1 MLPNRKIIFVITLLS
16 AIVIFWVQ
24 CMGRNSPQNN
34 DARGNLFA
42 GAKSCESCH
51 AGIAHSYLHT
61 NHRQTSAKVSY
72 EDLKKYVS
80 AAGAI
85 LYYNDSSA
93 VKVEEKAP
101 AFFQVAI
108 TDDKPVRS
116 EKMDIAIGSAEKAQ
130 TYAYW
135 KDGQLFQLPLTYF
148 TSLRSFTNSPG
159 YPMQKPYFDRMILSR
174 CFECH
179 TSFVSKA
186 DIPSGPLQ
194 VIEKMDS
201 NSIVFG
207 IDCERC
213 HGPAAEHVAF
223 HSANPA
229 VKEARFMVSIK
240 SLPRQRQ
247 LDLCSVCHSG
257 NDMDVQ
263 QSLFA
268 FRPGD
273 TLDHFYFPHFGSSG
287 ADPDVH
293 GKQMQLLQASK
304 CFQQSNMTCTTCHD
318 AHLPAANKMDAV
330 VEKCSG
336 CHRPSSHITAMQTN
350 VKNCVDCHMPLQVSK
365 SLDFNDGRQKRSIPY
380 LLRTHLIK
388 VYPDTE

>member
-1 MLPNRKIIFVITLLS
+1 MPNRKIIFVIILLA

-24 CMGRNSPQNN
+24 CIDKNSSESN
-34 DARGNLFA
+34 DPRGILFA

-51 AGIAHSYLHT
+51 AGIVHSYLHT
-61 NHRQTSAKVSY
+61 NHRQTSAKLSY
-72 EDLKKYVS
+72 EELKKHVTPAS
-80 AAGAI
+80 AI
-85 LYYNDSSA
+85 LFYNNSTE

-108 TDDKPVRS
+108 IDGKPVRS

-159 YPMQKPYFDRMILSR
+159 YPIQKPYFDRVILSR

-179 TSFVSKA
+179 TSFVNKTY
-186 DIPSGPLQ
+186 IPSGPLQ
-194 VIEKMDS
+194 VIEKMDP
-201 NSIVFG
+201 NSIIFG

-223 HSANPA
+223 HEEHPA
-229 VKEARFMVSIK
+229 VKDARFIVSIK
-240 SLPRQRQ
+240 SLSRQRQ

-263 QSLFA
+263 RSLFA

-287 ADPDVH
+287 SDPDVH

-304 CFQQSNMTCTTCHD
+304 CFQQSKMTCTTCHY

-330 VEKCSG
+330 VEKCVG
-336 CHRPSSHITAMQTN
+336 CHHQSNHVTAMQTN
-350 VKNCVDCHMPLQVSK
+350 VNNCVDCHMPLQISK
-365 SLDFNDGRQKRSIPY
+365 SLDFNDGRQKTSIPY

-388 VYPDTE
+388 VYPDTK